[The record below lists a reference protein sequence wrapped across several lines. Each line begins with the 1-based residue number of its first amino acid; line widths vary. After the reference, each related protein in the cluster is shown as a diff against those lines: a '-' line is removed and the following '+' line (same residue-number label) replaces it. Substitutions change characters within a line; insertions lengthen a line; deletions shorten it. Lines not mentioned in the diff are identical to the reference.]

1 LSRKFDESAAQ
12 SQRAITDN
20 IMPLSEQ
27 LTKEKIAALKAKK
40 KAMQRN
46 MVSVS
51 GMDLDDD
58 PLAQATGGQIQF
70 GEKSGSGARGAAADR
85 LSTKLSTDYS
95 GFGSS
100 GIVAGVLSTSD
111 ESDAVIREISKREI
125 VIKNRYICL

>member
-1 LSRKFDESAAQ
+1 
-12 SQRAITDN
+12 
-20 IMPLSEQ
+20 MPLSEQ

-70 GEKSGSGARGAAADR
+70 GEKSGSGARGAATAADR

-100 GIVAGVLSTSD
+100 GIVGGVLSTSD

-125 VIKNRYICL
+125 VIKNRYICF